1 MKRILLLCLLPV
13 FLVTGVIAQPQAEK
27 YPYDLAY
34 FLPAG
39 NQTYN
44 PQIPTPESVLGFQL
58 GQQHAGW
65 DQVVNYM
72 KALAA
77 ASDRV
82 SLKETGR
89 TWERRPFLEVV
100 FTSAENQKNLSQIQ
114 EEHLKLSDIEQS
126 GKLNLENMPVVTC
139 IVASIHGNEPSCVNS
154 TLAVAYYLAA
164 AQGSEIDELLKNQ
177 IVVMNPGAN
186 PDGINRFASW
196 VNSSRSLTD
205 VSDLR
210 SREFTEAWPSS
221 RLNHYWMDCNRD
233 WLMAQH
239 PEGINCLNNY
249 FSWLP
254 NVVIDLHEMGDTY
267 QYFFSP
273 GHPKRTHPLT
283 TQLNQDLTAG
293 VSSYTAKNLDGIGT
307 TFYTKEGYDDYYY
320 GKGGAYGDIHGSVSL
335 LYEQGSSRG
344 HLRSTPHQGV
354 WSFSWTIRNQAYASF
369 ASIDAAKNMRP
380 TLLKYQKEFYEKS
393 AADARKEAVQGYV
406 FDARGSKATAFH
418 FLETMARHRI
428 DVYRLAKDYQ
438 SFSKDDAYVIPV
450 AQKYSIKVKAL
461 MENILEFTDSIFYD
475 ISAWTF
481 PHAYNLNYTTV
492 KSVTGLTGDKVTEN
506 LFPVGQIIGGKSDI
520 GYVFENTEF
529 YAPKVVYELQRKG
542 IRITATNRPFLFK
555 SGSIEKQMGYGT
567 YQVLVLNQSLTS
579 DEIYNTLS
587 ELAKTAGVDI
597 YSASTGLMPD
607 TDMGSPAWKRLIQP
621 KVAMLVGRT
630 MGVADLGE
638 IWFLL
643 DNRFQMRPV
652 LIESHSF
659 TTKDLQDYTVIIL
672 ANGIPA
678 LNPSSEAAL
687 KDWVATGG
695 TLIATGR
702 AWEWVNKAG
711 LLSIESKNASVN
723 IDSTAYL
730 PYADKPE
737 LRSGRIPG
745 VILKYHLDKTHPLA
759 WGLDQDEIAVMKNNN
774 VIFEKDADPFASPLR
789 YTSKPVLSGYL
800 SANHEALLK
809 DTPTVFAKSYR
820 GGKVIV
826 FADDLNFRSYFFGTS
841 KIFMNALFYG
851 SCI

>member
-1 MKRILLLCLLPV
+1 MKRFLLFCLLQA
-13 FLVTGVIAQPQAEK
+13 FFAAGIIAQPQPEK

-34 FLPAG
+34 FLPEG
-39 NQTYN
+39 NHTYN
-44 PQIPTPESVLGFQL
+44 PQVPTPESVLGFQL
-58 GQQHAGW
+58 GQQHVGW
-65 DQVVNYM
+65 DQVVIYM
-72 KALAA
+72 KELAA
-77 ASDRV
+77 TSDRV
-82 SLKETGR
+82 SFRETGR
-89 TWERRPFLEVV
+89 TWERRPFIELV
-100 FTSAENQKNLSQIQ
+100 FTSAENHKNLEQIR
-114 EEHLKLSDIEQS
+114 ENHLKLSDIEHS
-126 GKLNLENMPVVTC
+126 GSLNLDNMPVVTSL
-139 IVASIHGNEPSCVNS
+139 VYSIHGNEPSCVNS
-154 TLAVAYYLAA
+154 SIAVAYYLAA

-210 SREFTEAWPSS
+210 SREFSEAWPSS

-239 PEGINCLNNY
+239 PEGINCINNY
-249 FSWLP
+249 FNWLP
-254 NVVIDLHEMGDTY
+254 NVVIDLHEMGDNY

-283 TQLNQDLTAG
+283 TQLNQQLTAG
-293 VSSYTAKNLDGIGT
+293 VSSFTAQMLDGIGT

-320 GKGGAYGDIHGSVSL
+320 GKGGAYGDISGAVSL

-344 HLRSTPHQGV
+344 HLRSTANHGV

-369 ASIDAAKNMRP
+369 ASIMAAKEMRP
-380 TLLKYQKEFYEKS
+380 ILLNYLKEFYEKS
-393 AADARKEAVQGYV
+393 AANARKESVQGYV

-418 FLETMARHRI
+418 FLETMAHHRI

-438 SFSKDDAYVIPV
+438 TFSKDDAYIIPV
-450 AQKYSIKVKAL
+450 GQKYSTRVKAL
-461 MENILEFTDSIFYD
+461 MENTLEFTDSTFYD

-492 KSVTGLTGDKVTEN
+492 KSTAGLTGSKVTEN
-506 LFPVGQIIGGKSDI
+506 SFPVGKIIGGKSSV

-529 YAPKVVYELQRKG
+529 YAPKVAYELQRKG
-542 IRITATNRPFLFK
+542 IRVTAANRPFLFK
-555 SGSIEKQMGYGT
+555 SGSTEKQMGYGT
-567 YQVLVLNQSLTS
+567 YQVLVLNQSLTP
-579 DEIYNTLS
+579 DEIHDTLS
-587 ELAKTAGVDI
+587 ELAKTTGVDI

-607 TDMGSPAWKRLIQP
+607 TDMGSPAWRRLIQP

-630 MGVADLGE
+630 MGVADAGE

-652 LIESHSF
+652 LIENHSF
-659 TTKDLQDYTVIIL
+659 TLKDLLDYTVIIL
-672 ANGIPA
+672 PNGIPT
-678 LNPSSEAAL
+678 LNASSEAAL
-687 KDWVATGG
+687 KDWVASGG
-695 TLIATGR
+695 TLVATGR
-702 AWEWVNKAG
+702 AWEWVNRIG
-711 LLSIESKNASVN
+711 LLPIKAESIAARV
-723 IDSTAYL
+723 DSTAYL
-730 PYADKPE
+730 TYADRAE
-737 LRSGRIPG
+737 ARSGRIPG
-745 VILKYHLDKTHPLA
+745 VILNYNVDKTHPLV
-759 WGLDQDEIAVMKNNN
+759 WGLEQDQIPVMKNNN
-774 VIFEKDADPFASPLR
+774 FIFKKDADPYASPLY
-789 YTSKPVLSGYL
+789 YTSQPVVSGFL
-800 SANHEALLK
+800 SAHHKESLK
-809 DTPTVFAKSYR
+809 DSPAVFAKSYR